1 MSNSLLNRLA
11 VIYGAPDSEDP
22 GAYLNEVAR
31 LLAGFSEAELSKA
44 GDALLSAHKSRSWPT
59 PAQCVDACYAARG
72 KPPSPVPE
80 APKYPEWS
88 REAIAAANK
97 LVMSD
102 IGRQAADQGW
112 ILALHDFC
120 RKERRLPNETE
131 QHRIKR
137 KSLQFNE
144 AYAQCC
150 RGEGGS
156 LGASLRRL
164 GDGMLKRRERL
175 ADMVY
180 GVVQ

>member
-22 GAYLNEVAR
+22 GAYLNEVAK
-31 LLAGFSEAELSKA
+31 LLKGFSEVELLKA
-44 GDALLSAHKSRSWPT
+44 GDSLLSAHKGRSWPT
-59 PAQCVDACYAARG
+59 PAQCVEACMASRG
-72 KPPSPVPE
+72 KTVHTPE
-80 APKYPEWS
+80 GPKYPEWS
-88 REAIAAANK
+88 REAISAANK

-156 LGASLRRL
+156 LGASLKRL